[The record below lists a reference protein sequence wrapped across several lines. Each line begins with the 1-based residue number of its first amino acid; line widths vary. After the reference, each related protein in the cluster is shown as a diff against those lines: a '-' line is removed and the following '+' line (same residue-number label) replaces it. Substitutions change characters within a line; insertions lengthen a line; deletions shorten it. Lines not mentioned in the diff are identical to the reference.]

1 MYPDPEAQFYTYI
14 CMNNTMKPNQQ
25 FRNEGQYG
33 LTTFV
38 NFSFHFGSSIGPTQ
52 NEVVVGLANQSEKKN
67 SQM

>member
-14 CMNNTMKPNQQ
+14 GMNNTMKPNQQ

-38 NFSFHFGSSIGPTQ
+38 NFSFHFGSQDPQPFHSAWDPYW
-52 NEVVVGLANQSEKKN
+52 NPN
-67 SQM
+67 SL